1 MRFGFFSGSRKIKP
15 EDNQIIET
23 NHFNKGGIAME
34 VLTAIIDVII
44 AFTAGWIYLPY

>member
-1 MRFGFFSGSRKIKP
+1 MLTFYRR
-15 EDNQIIET
+15 
-23 NHFNKGGIAME
+23 IAME